1 MRAESWRRVS
11 GSRGKFRVSS
21 FQFKAKHAADSKDS
35 RGVLS
40 FRFFQFRGA
49 PSPLVSLGREN
60 SSQFPVLSSQK
71 SSRRVQKSFTP
82 PPPNLAWARKG
93 ITPLQSNITDPAR
106 NRFC

>member
-35 RGVLS
+35 RGGLS

-60 SSQFPVLSSQK
+60 SYHFPVLSSQK
-71 SSRRVQKSFTP
+71 SSRRGRTAYTPTP
-82 PPPNLAWARKG
+82 PQVTWSGKG
-93 ITPLQSNITDPAR
+93 IPLSTRHSHAR
-106 NRFC
+106 RAK